1 MASSQFAIVDVSPE
15 MTTIVGCGV
24 VPAGA
29 LPEGAAQL
37 RLHLATAPRLSVRA
51 THGPLP
57 AEEGGRFLTLVV
69 QRSALARLFDW
80 SPRACD
86 DADFHLPHDLATIA
100 ERIWQ
105 EGRSPE
111 VTHTYRLAKSIEL
124 LCELVEAIQR
134 GMLMPFHDGG
144 SLSLGDSRRLLAA
157 KQLID
162 EESAQKLTL
171 AEIAWRCGLNRTKLA
186 RGFREVYHCSISQA
200 LVDRRL
206 DEARLQLM
214 STDLPIGVIGY
225 RSGYLNNAAFTRAFG
240 RRFGIAPSDFRNACA
255 AAA

>member
-1 MASSQFAIVDVSPE
+1 MASAQFAIVDVSPE
-15 MTTIVGCGV
+15 MTTIVGCGM
-24 VPAGA
+24 VPDHA
-29 LPEGAAQL
+29 LPASSAQL
-37 RLHLATAPRLSVRA
+37 RLHLATAPRLSIRA
-51 THGPLP
+51 VHAGMPQ
-57 AEEGGRFLTLVV
+57 EECGRYLTLVV
-69 QRSALARLFDW
+69 QRRALRRLFGW
-80 SPRACD
+80 SPRACN
-86 DADFHLPHDLATIA
+86 DADYHLPHDIASIA

-124 LCELVEAIQR
+124 LCELAEAYQQ
-134 GMLMPFHDGG
+134 GALMPFQDGS

-157 KQLID
+157 KQMID
-162 EESAQKLTL
+162 EEWAQKLTL
-171 AEIAWRCGLNRTKLA
+171 GEIARRCGLNRTKLA
-186 RGFREVYHCSISQA
+186 RGFRAVYHCSISQA

-240 RRFGIAPSDFRNACA
+240 RRFGIAPSEFRSACA
-255 AAA
+255 VAA